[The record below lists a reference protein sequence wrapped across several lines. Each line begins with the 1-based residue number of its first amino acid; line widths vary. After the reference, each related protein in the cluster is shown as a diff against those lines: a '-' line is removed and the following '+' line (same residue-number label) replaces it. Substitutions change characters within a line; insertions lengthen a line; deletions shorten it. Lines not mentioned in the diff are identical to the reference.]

1 MPLTRTQG
9 EAALKHVVVTVL
21 DEPEDGELMK
31 ALKSE
36 GYLKVSALTSLRE
49 TTIENLTYPED
60 DGTLSKV
67 KQNQK
72 GLLVAFCAFIKHR
85 NDLSLPIGDDWTNI
99 TQEEYDDFRV
109 SRSFDGTIHGLTPAS
124 RPGIPPAPSA
134 RAPAARDPIAD
145 FQRGIK
151 RDASLFPALKD
162 EKEFDNWQRITTAQC
177 KAQDISEV
185 LDPNYRPNT
194 TEDRELFKK
203 KQEYMYAVLVNTLKT
218 DQGQSC
224 VRKFATT
231 SDAQSIY
238 RDVVEH
244 NLKSTKASI
253 SAGKSLAYVTC
264 TTIGEGSD
272 WRGTTEAFIHH
283 WQDQVRLYE
292 TLVNPDECFSSAHKK
307 NMLQNAVRNVSE
319 LAIVKDTAAQLKAH
333 DGREQTYDSYSGLLL
348 SAAATYDSNFAPKT
362 FSGSHP
368 PRRAVYSHDNTE
380 SNGDNDDPVY
390 DIDCTLDALQA
401 NTHSSGG
408 DQPNAH
414 ASATGRPPGTS
425 MAFSKWNQLSQDAK
439 DIWDDLPDEA
449 KAVIL
454 NHARPPGRG
463 PARPSFRNT
472 NLHDVSA
479 HDYLLANTHDLRPG
493 SNGDVDESSQA
504 LSVTFASDKK
514 DHDDNSTA
522 LLKVLST
529 SIARPKSTTRS
540 VNAAVRCS
548 ISTQE
553 WSSNPG
559 ALVDRGTNGGVAGQD
574 VRIIFETGRH
584 VDVLGIDNHKVIEV
598 PIVSAGSVMDTGRG
612 PVIAIMNEYAY
623 TGKGKT
629 IHSCSQLEWYK
640 NDVNDK
646 SIKVPGGLQRI
657 QTNDGYD
664 IPIDIKDGLPYVKMR
679 PFTDAEWD
687 TLPHVILTN
696 NVNWDPTVL
705 DDDALDTN
713 VKKLRA
719 DPPGGETITIT
730 KSRHNSTES
739 GIDSNDGE
747 TKEYHHMPVL
757 HPGDL
762 IRFQARMVRA
772 IEDRDGETADH
783 PTSGTLIDRG
793 ATTAFIGADPRV
805 ISKTGW
811 HVDVI
816 GIDESFRHVR
826 EAIATGIIA
835 MHETIF
841 AEIIA
846 LYYVALGMH
855 QQVWELLRPLLF

>member
-319 LAIVKDTAAQLKAH
+319 LAIVKAPPNSSRPMMAENRPMTATPA
-333 DGREQTYDSYSGLLL
+333 SFFLLL
-348 SAAATYDSNFAPKT
+348 PRTIATLLQRLSL
-362 FSGSHP
+362 
-368 PRRAVYSHDNTE
+368 
-380 SNGDNDDPVY
+380 DPTLLVAL
-390 DIDCTLDALQA
+390 CTLTITQSQTVITMILSTISTVHSMPFRPIPIRVVVISLMPTRALLVVHLVPA
-401 NTHSSGG
+401 WHFPS
-408 DQPNAH
+408 
-414 ASATGRPPGTS
+414 GTS
-425 MAFSKWNQLSQDAK
+425 YPRMLKISGMTYQMRPRPSSSTMHALLDEVLHDPLFATLIFMMLAHTTTSWRTLMIFA
-439 DIWDDLPDEA
+439 LEA
-449 KAVIL
+449 KEM
-454 NHARPPGRG
+454 
-463 PARPSFRNT
+463 ST
-472 NLHDVSA
+472 NL
-479 HDYLLANTHDLRPG
+479 R
-493 SNGDVDESSQA
+493 
-504 LSVTFASDKK
+504 K
-514 DHDDNSTA
+514 
-522 LLKVLST
+522 
-529 SIARPKSTTRS
+529 
-540 VNAAVRCS
+540 RC
-548 ISTQE
+548 
-553 WSSNPG
+553 
-559 ALVDRGTNGGVAGQD
+559 L
-574 VRIIFETGRH
+574 
-584 VDVLGIDNHKVIEV
+584 
-598 PIVSAGSVMDTGRG
+598 
-612 PVIAIMNEYAY
+612 
-623 TGKGKT
+623 
-629 IHSCSQLEWYK
+629 
-640 NDVNDK
+640 
-646 SIKVPGGLQRI
+646 
-657 QTNDGYD
+657 
-664 IPIDIKDGLPYVKMR
+664 
-679 PFTDAEWD
+679 
-687 TLPHVILTN
+687 
-696 NVNWDPTVL
+696 
-705 DDDALDTN
+705 
-713 VKKLRA
+713 
-719 DPPGGETITIT
+719 
-730 KSRHNSTES
+730 
-739 GIDSNDGE
+739 
-747 TKEYHHMPVL
+747 
-757 HPGDL
+757 
-762 IRFQARMVRA
+762 
-772 IEDRDGETADH
+772 
-783 PTSGTLIDRG
+783 
-793 ATTAFIGADPRV
+793 
-805 ISKTGW
+805 
-811 HVDVI
+811 
-816 GIDESFRHVR
+816 
-826 EAIATGIIA
+826 
-835 MHETIF
+835 
-841 AEIIA
+841 
-846 LYYVALGMH
+846 
-855 QQVWELLRPLLF
+855 